1 MKVEEKD
8 IVITDEQIEELASKI
23 QEGILQKEK
32 EGKKDKSIKV
42 ETKSGLFVRITKNP
56 EQERFYLSIGPK
68 GGHPVYNK
76 VIFDSSEKVK
86 EFVNAL
92 KMFIKEREDVLM
104 AIDRLNKKA
113 QKKEGDVV

>member
-8 IVITDEQIEELASKI
+8 IVVTDEQVEELASKI

-56 EQERFYLSIGPK
+56 YNIYIIIIFYCFCFCFHI
-68 GGHPVYNK
+68 
-76 VIFDSSEKVK
+76 
-86 EFVNAL
+86 
-92 KMFIKEREDVLM
+92 
-104 AIDRLNKKA
+104 
-113 QKKEGDVV
+113 